1 MISIRIQSKNNVCSL
16 SLSKYPLLLSKL
28 GGWVKEDVG
37 CKTGTLHCCCR
48 VDATAD
54 SRSRL
59 LRLQNKPNI
68 LPFVCKKCSSCQ
80 KTCISATV
88 RLHPYVTLGY
98 DCLLDP
104 SWDCLMAPN
113 QSASTSISVAEKL
126 LSLVWFGLVYDYGL
140 WSEDPSRDCL
150 MAPYQSASTSIGLTS
165 GWGYPLKNL
174 PYSCKYSNGEALK
187 QLMLF
192 NW

>member
-1 MISIRIQSKNNVCSL
+1 MGGLHVST
-16 SLSKYPLLLSKL
+16 LL
-28 GGWVKEDVG
+28 VKEDVG
-37 CKTGTLHCCCR
+37 CKIGTLHCCCR

-113 QSASTSISVAEKL
+113 QSVSTSISVAEKTVVLWTL
-126 LSLVWFGLVYDYGL
+126 LRNNRFKNIFLFPPVCLLKTLILWENLYLRKGPPSFGVTL
-140 WSEDPSRDCL
+140 
-150 MAPYQSASTSIGLTS
+150 I
-165 GWGYPLKNL
+165 
-174 PYSCKYSNGEALK
+174 
-187 QLMLF
+187 
-192 NW
+192 

>member
-1 MISIRIQSKNNVCSL
+1 MSLNFHHISPLSTMISIRIQSKNNVCSL

-104 SWDCLMAPN
+104 SWDCLIAPK

-126 LSLVWFGLVYDYGL
+126 LCFELYYGTTGLKIYFYFL
-140 WSEDPSRDCL
+140 
-150 MAPYQSASTSIGLTS
+150 
-165 GWGYPLKNL
+165 
-174 PYSCKYSNGEALK
+174 
-187 QLMLF
+187 LF
-192 NW
+192 VC

>member
-1 MISIRIQSKNNVCSL
+1 MFVHCHCQNIHYYCQNRHFTP
-16 SLSKYPLLLSKL
+16 KYTLWMVLLVEPHLYTALL

-113 QSASTSISVAEKL
+113 QSV
-126 LSLVWFGLVYDYGL
+126 
-140 WSEDPSRDCL
+140 
-150 MAPYQSASTSIGLTS
+150 STSIGLTS

-174 PYSCKYSNGEALK
+174 PYSCKYSAGETLK
-187 QLMLF
+187 VWGARGAITIAKRRKAPIYQIVPRVLHL
-192 NW
+192 

>member
-1 MISIRIQSKNNVCSL
+1 MGGLHVST
-16 SLSKYPLLLSKL
+16 LL
-28 GGWVKEDVG
+28 VKEDVG
-37 CKTGTLHCCCR
+37 CKIGTLHCCCR

-113 QSASTSISVAEKL
+113 QSASTSISVAEKTVVLWTL
-126 LSLVWFGLVYDYGL
+126 LRNNRFKNIFFISSCLFVKNAHPVRELVSEKGSTLIWSNPNLTTPKDTSSFQREVYRITQDHR
-140 WSEDPSRDCL
+140 SH
-150 MAPYQSASTSIGLTS
+150 QKVVHHH
-165 GWGYPLKNL
+165 LK
-174 PYSCKYSNGEALK
+174 
-187 QLMLF
+187 
-192 NW
+192 

>member
-1 MISIRIQSKNNVCSL
+1 MGGLHVST
-16 SLSKYPLLLSKL
+16 LL
-28 GGWVKEDVG
+28 VKEDVG
-37 CKTGTLHCCCR
+37 CKIGTLHCCCR

-104 SWDCLMAPN
+104 SWDCLMASK
-113 QSASTSISVAEKL
+113 QSASTSISVTEKL
-126 LSLVWFGLVYDYGL
+126 LCFELNYETTGLKIFFISCCLFVKNAHPVRELVSEKGSTLIWSNPNLTTPKDTSSFQREVYRITQDHR
-140 WSEDPSRDCL
+140 SH
-150 MAPYQSASTSIGLTS
+150 QKVVHHH
-165 GWGYPLKNL
+165 LK
-174 PYSCKYSNGEALK
+174 
-187 QLMLF
+187 
-192 NW
+192 

>member
-1 MISIRIQSKNNVCSL
+1 MFVHCHCQNIHYYCQNRHFTP
-16 SLSKYPLLLSKL
+16 KYTLWMVLLVEPHLYTALL

-126 LSLVWFGLVYDYGL
+126 LCFELYYGTTGLKIFFLFPPVCLLKTLILWENLYLRKGPPSFGVTL
-140 WSEDPSRDCL
+140 
-150 MAPYQSASTSIGLTS
+150 I
-165 GWGYPLKNL
+165 
-174 PYSCKYSNGEALK
+174 
-187 QLMLF
+187 
-192 NW
+192 